1 MRKIDY
7 SCPLPVKK
15 LVERYWPAFKM
26 ITSGLSST
34 IVSIPHLGHTSH
46 MRFINSNK
54 DIQRELGLKN
64 ELFLFIDRDKILNG
78 YESFLSEMLLG
89 INQNNINL
97 PQFQSQNAYLL
108 MQEVINQVQ
117 KITTD
122 RQVIISLVVEGNI
135 LNFISEIENLF
146 LILQKSTSN
155 MVSILWITNSRIARE
170 HKNIHPSST
179 FLTNVLYQKNFDLE
193 ETQYCL
199 KRISKLKGSVLED
212 KVTKQALEYTGGF
225 ACTFHQFI
233 NTGEVLKSEYVKSSL
248 AEIKKEVDLKNDLVT
263 DEGLIFL
270 ESIDISEIE
279 FESIKLKTNPT
290 SQEINLIRLLQKNIE
305 KPISRDEIAEVLW
318 GKSWNSK
325 YSDWA
330 IDKAISRLRKN
341 IISENHKVI
350 TVKNLGYELVK
361 L

>member
-15 LVERYWPAFKM
+15 LVERYGPAFK
-26 ITSGLSST
+26 ILSSGRSST

-46 MRFINSNK
+46 MRFINSSKN
-54 DIQRELGLKN
+54 IQRKLGSKN
-64 ELFLFIDRDKILNG
+64 ELFLFIDRDRIVNG
-78 YESFLSEMLLG
+78 YESFLSEMLIGL
-89 INQNNINL
+89 NPKNINL

-108 MQEVINQVQ
+108 MQEIINQTQ
-117 KITTD
+117 KITANK
-122 RQVIISLVVEGNI
+122 QVMISLVVEGKI
-135 LNFISEIENLF
+135 LNFLSEIENLF
-146 LILQKSTSN
+146 LILQKSTN
-155 MVSILWITNSRIARE
+155 NKVSVLWITDSKISRE
-170 HKNIHPSST
+170 HKATHPSST
-179 FLTNVLYQKNFDLE
+179 FLTNILYQKNFNLE

-199 KRISKLKGSVLED
+199 TRIADLKGLKLNEIIM
-212 KVTKQALEYTGGF
+212 KNALEFTGGF

-233 NTGEVLKSEYVKSSL
+233 NTGEILKSEYVKSSL
-248 AEIKKEVDLKNDLVT
+248 FEIKKEVELKSDLVT

-270 ESIDISEIE
+270 KKIDISEIE
-279 FESIKLKTNPT
+279 FESIKLKSNPT
-290 SQEINLIRLLQKNIE
+290 SQEINLIRFLQKNIE

-318 GKSWNSK
+318 GKSWNTK

-341 IISENHKVI
+341 IISENYKII
-350 TVKNLGYELVK
+350 TVKNLGYELIK